1 MQTATEREK
10 KKQWNGRFINSHIQ
24 MYTKVKCYREKKCA
38 ALFFSSLPKRQLC
51 SGFSACI
58 TNCLQATTSTADFIP
73 FPFASFVV
81 YGPIFNSL
89 IIFTDC
95 LTPKRPTNFP
105 IILIP
110 RFFFSVLVAFF
121 RLLFLPL
128 VFFFSM
134 LTPPFFSKHIM
145 K

>member
-1 MQTATEREK
+1 MLAREK
-10 KKQWNGRFINSHIQ
+10 MRG
-24 MYTKVKCYREKKCA
+24 T
-38 ALFFSSLPKRQLC
+38 FFSSLPKRQLC

-128 VFFFSM
+128 VFFLFNANST
-134 LTPPFFSKHIM
+134 LFQQAHNEIIPNNGEWCGT
-145 K
+145 